1 MSSLV
6 VIGAQWGDEGKGK
19 LVDYLTVKTDLVVR
33 FQGGNNAGHTLV
45 VNGETTKLS
54 LVPSG
59 ILHPKT
65 KCAIGAGVVV
75 DPEIF
80 LSEVSKLKEA
90 GVIVDPKRLVIDGRA
105 HLILPYHVA
114 VDHAREEK
122 RGNNKLGTTGRGIGP
137 AYEDVAARCGVQLS
151 ELRDIPS
158 LLQRLEGL
166 VAEKNLYIT
175 KVLGVDRSVSFSE
188 IERVLN
194 HVAPLILPF
203 MADVSYLTHE
213 SALREEKIVFEGA
226 QGTLLDKNFGTIP
239 YVTSSHTIAGAV
251 ATGVGVSSK
260 VVRHVLGVAKAY
272 STRVGGGPFPS
283 EIVGDLAEHIRMVGG
298 EFGVVTG
305 RSRRIGWFDSVAMRY
320 AARVNGID
328 SLALTKIDVLS
339 NIPKIKVCVGYNGMT
354 DEGLFL
360 NNIEDVEPQYIEL
373 DGWEG
378 DISKAKK
385 FHHLPQTAQ
394 VYLSSLEEL
403 CGIPISMISVGAE
416 RDATIFS
423 NQASFI
429 KGFIQ

>member
-19 LVDYLTVKTDLVVR
+19 LVDYLTINADLVVR

-59 ILHPKT
+59 VLHPKT
-65 KCAIGAGVVV
+65 KCAIGAGVVINPDV
-75 DPEIF
+75 F

-90 GVIVDPKRLVIDGRA
+90 GVAVDPKRLVIDGRA
-105 HLILPYHVA
+105 HIILPYHVA
-114 VDHAREEK
+114 VDQAREEK
-122 RGNNKLGTTGRGIGP
+122 RGENKIGTTGRGIGP
-137 AYEDVAARCGVQLS
+137 AYEDAAARCGVQLS
-151 ELRDIPS
+151 ELRDLPK
-158 LLQRLEGL
+158 LLERLEG
-166 VAEKNLYIT
+166 VIAERNLYINN
-175 KVLGVDRSVSFSE
+175 VLGVQKTVSLSE
-188 IERVLN
+188 VEAVLKR
-194 HVAPLILPF
+194 VAPLILPF
-203 MADVSYLTHE
+203 MADVSYMVHE
-213 SALREEKIVFEGA
+213 ASLREERIVFEGA

-239 YVTSSHTIAGAV
+239 FVTSSHTIAGAV
-251 ATGVGVSSK
+251 ATGVGVSPKFVS
-260 VVRHVLGVAKAY
+260 HVLGVAKAY
-272 STRVGGGPFPS
+272 CTRVGSGPFPS
-283 EIVGDLAEHIRMVGG
+283 EIFGDLAENLRTVGG

-305 RSRRIGWFDSVAMRY
+305 RSRRIGWFDAVAMRY
-320 AARVNGID
+320 AARVNGIS
-328 SLALTKIDVLS
+328 SLALTKLDVLS
-339 NIPKIKVCVGYNGMT
+339 NIPKIKVCVGYNGVT

-360 NNIEDVEPQYIEL
+360 NNLENVEPQYIEL

-378 DISKAKK
+378 DISKAQKL
-385 FHHLPQTAQ
+385 HHLPQTAQ

-429 KGFIQ
+429 KGFSQ

>member
-19 LVDYLTVKTDLVVR
+19 LVDYLTVNADLVVR

-59 ILHPKT
+59 ILHSKT
-65 KCAIGAGVVV
+65 KCAIGAGVVIN
-75 DPEIF
+75 PEVF

-90 GVIVDPKRLVIDGRA
+90 GVAVDPSRLVIDGRA

-114 VDHAREEK
+114 VDQAREEK
-122 RGNNKLGTTGRGIGP
+122 KGDKKIGTTGRGIGP
-137 AYEDVAARCGVQLS
+137 AYEDAAARCGVQLS
-151 ELRDIPS
+151 ELRDLPK
-158 LLQRLEGL
+158 LLQRLEG
-166 VAEKNLYIT
+166 VITERNLYINN
-175 KVLGVDRSVSFSE
+175 VLGVEKTVSLSE
-188 IERVLN
+188 VEAVLRR
-194 HVAPLILPF
+194 VAPLILPF
-203 MADVSYLTHE
+203 MVDVSYLVHE
-213 SALREEKIVFEGA
+213 ASLREEKIVFEGA

-239 YVTSSHTIAGAV
+239 FVTSSHTIAGAV
-251 ATGVGVSSK
+251 STGVGVSSK
-260 VVRHVLGVAKAY
+260 IVGHVLGVAKAY
-272 STRVGGGPFPS
+272 STRVGSGPFPS
-283 EIVGDLAEHIRMVGG
+283 EIFGELADKLRTVGG
-298 EFGVVTG
+298 EFGTVTG
-305 RSRRIGWFDSVAMRY
+305 RSRRIGWFDAVGMRY
-320 AARVNGID
+320 AARVNGIT
-328 SLALTKIDVLS
+328 SIALTKLDVLS
-339 NIPKIKVCVGYNGMT
+339 NIPKIKVCVGYNGIT

-360 NNIEDVEPQYIEL
+360 NNLENVEPNYIEL

-378 DISKAKK
+378 DISKAQKL
-385 FHHLPQTAQ
+385 HHLPQTAQ